1 MKVIRTVKQMQNEAK
16 TRKRHGNRVVL
27 APTMGFLHEGHL
39 ALLRD
44 GRRRGDILV
53 VSIFVNPVQFG
64 PNEDYEQYPRDFE
77 EDRKKVQKEGADIL
91 FAPEPLEMYPE
102 GFGTSVKVGS
112 LSRCLCGISRPGHFQ
127 GVATVLVKLF
137 NIVKP
142 DVAVFGE
149 KDYQQLLIV
158 RRLATDLNFDMEI
171 VGFPTVREEDGLALS
186 SRNSYLT
193 ADERVS
199 AQSIYQSLKKA
210 QILLD
215 CGINDSQKIIN
226 SATEI
231 IGSRPEAKI
240 DYISLCD
247 PVTLQEVK
255 TIDRPVLMAIAVKI
269 GKTRLIDNM
278 LLHP

>member
-1 MKVIRTVKQMQNEAK
+1 MQNEAK
-16 TRKRHGNRVVL
+16 TRKRQGNRVVL

-39 ALLRD
+39 ALIRE
-44 GRRRGDILV
+44 GRRRGDVLV

-77 EDRKKVQKEGADIL
+77 KDREMVQKEGADIL
-91 FAPEPLEMYPE
+91 FAPEPFEMYPE
-102 GFGTSVKVGS
+102 GFGTSVNVDS

-158 RRLATDLNFDMEI
+158 RRLAADLNFDMEI

-193 ADERVS
+193 KDERVS
-199 AQSIYQSLKKA
+199 AQSICQSLKKA
-210 QILLD
+210 QILVD
-215 CGINDSQKIIN
+215 CGINDSETIIK

-255 TIDRPVLMAIAVKI
+255 TIDRPVLLAIAVKI